1 MLQFF
6 FLFLSLALFSLK
18 TSEKFPT
25 RGQPLPPSLA
35 LFFFSQILAL
45 CFQLS
50 RVPTLSLKLPLTS
63 LLVPL
68 FELSRFLFF
77 SNKNQSPFFCSAQ
90 LPFQTSFPFPD
101 ITFWNPKRK
110 PPTLSLSSRSSLK
123 MKTSHLFHY
132 SRTHHLSSV
141 LKQILSQPPPW
152 RGGGVFLPH
161 VRVASPSIKSL
172 PSLPSLKKMKTSPSV
187 SPIVHEG
194 STHSFSVCVRLI
206 FFFTYMTLC
215 YNFSI

>member
-1 MLQFF
+1 MNAGREEAARSNCFHDNRYRLWKRKPGKKKKKTSNPMLQFF

-90 LPFQTSFPFPD
+90 LPFQTSFPSPD

-110 PPTLSLSSRSSLK
+110 LPPFLSALVPL
-123 MKTSHLFHY
+123 
-132 SRTHHLSSV
+132 
-141 LKQILSQPPPW
+141 
-152 RGGGVFLPH
+152 
-161 VRVASPSIKSL
+161 
-172 PSLPSLKKMKTSPSV
+172 
-187 SPIVHEG
+187 
-194 STHSFSVCVRLI
+194 
-206 FFFTYMTLC
+206 
-215 YNFSI
+215 